1 MLLVEK
7 GYLLDNVG
15 VFGPLSSERHD
26 PSVLSPQGSIV
37 MSRYTIRPDNDLLAS
52 LHMKGPELQDLL
64 GRMKRLGVVHA
75 HIWEDDVYCFSLEED
90 EAGVWHIFCRPEFQ
104 RHRELQEVSN
114 RARLWSRMFRR
125 N

>member
-1 MLLVEK
+1 
-7 GYLLDNVG
+7 
-15 VFGPLSSERHD
+15 
-26 PSVLSPQGSIV
+26 
-37 MSRYTIRPDNDLLAS
+37 MSRYTIRPDNDLLAL
-52 LHMKGPELQDLL
+52 LHVKGAEPQDLL
-64 GRMKRLGVVHA
+64 GRMQRLGVVHA